1 MPTNATNLALSCFL
15 HEVGT
20 FLFLLRSW
28 SEPQPWAKRSLTIFM
43 SGEVRHFYDFGP
55 FRLDVTEHLLLRAGK
70 AVALTPKAFDT
81 LLLLVRNGGRIVD
94 KDELLKSVWPG
105 TFVEEATLAQN
116 IFTLRKALGGNEGEQ
131 YIETIPKRGYRFVAR
146 VTEVMD
152 ENASVSENQLGT
164 VTESIRRGE
173 KIPRSLA
180 VLPLINASADPKT
193 EYLSD
198 GITESIVNT
207 LSLLSDLHVKAC
219 STVRQYKGREVD
231 PQEAGRELGVDAVLI
246 GRVLQSNDDL
256 LIRMELVDVTNG
268 WQLWGEEY
276 NEKFSDIHKFQMAVA
291 KDISEKLRLKLKGNE
306 WQRLLKPP
314 AQNAEAYQFYL
325 KGRYFLNMRTKE
337 GYKQA
342 IDSFEQAIEIDPKF
356 ALAHSGLAD
365 SYILFDFYGLTT
377 PRETIPRAR
386 AAAARAVELDKDL
399 TEART
404 SVACVKLVYDRD
416 PAGAER
422 EFKRA
427 IRLNPKYAHAHDGYA
442 HCLIEIGQIEESWAE
457 CKLALELE
465 PLDLEINQHLG
476 WYYLFARQYDLAIEQ
491 LQKTLTLGPDF
502 YRARI
507 LLGIA
512 YGQKKDFS
520 QAITEFLKA
529 SLLEK
534 TPVVSGFLGYAYA
547 MAGRKEALEIL
558 DELLEESKHNYV
570 PPYCLALIYTG
581 LGKQHEAFEWLQKAF
596 VEHSHWHGWLN
607 LTPELDSLRS
617 DPRFAELLEQRFN
630 EAGY

>member
-1 MPTNATNLALSCFL
+1 
-15 HEVGT
+15 
-20 FLFLLRSW
+20 
-28 SEPQPWAKRSLTIFM
+28 M
-43 SGEVRHFYDFGP
+43 SRKVRHSYDFGP
-55 FRLDVTEHLLLRAGK
+55 FHLDATERLLLRADK
-70 AVALTPKAFDT
+70 VVALTPKAFDT
-81 LLLLVRNGGRIVD
+81 LVMLVRNGGRIVE
-94 KDELLKSVWPG
+94 KDELLKSIWPG

-116 IFTLRKALGGNEGEQ
+116 IFTLRKALGGGEGDQ
-131 YIETIPKRGYRFVAR
+131 YIETIPKRGYRFVAG
-146 VTEVMD
+146 VTEVVD
-152 ENASVSENQLGT
+152 ESADVPESQFGT
-164 VTESIRRGE
+164 MTESIGSGI
-173 KIPRSLA
+173 KIARSLA
-180 VLPLINASADPKT
+180 VLPLINASADPNT

-207 LSLLSDLHVKAC
+207 LSLISDFHVRAC
-219 STVRQYKGREVD
+219 STVRQYKGREID

-246 GRVLQSNDDL
+246 GRILQFDDDL

-276 NEKFSDIHKFQMAVA
+276 SEKFSDIHKFQIAVA
-291 KDISEKLRLKLKGNE
+291 KDISEKLRIKLKGEE
-306 WQRLLKPP
+306 WQRLLKPR
-314 AQNAEAYQFYL
+314 AQSAEAYQFYL

-342 IDSFEQAIEIDPKF
+342 IDCFEQAIEIDPKF

-377 PRETIPRAR
+377 PRETIPKAR

-399 TEART
+399 PEART
-404 SVACVKLVYDRD
+404 SLAGVKLVYDRD

-427 IRLNPKYAHAHDGYA
+427 IRLNPKYAQAHDGYA
-442 HCLIEIGQIEESWAE
+442 HCLIEMGQIEESWSE
-457 CKLALELE
+457 CTLALELE

-491 LQKTLTLGPDF
+491 LQKTLSLGPDF

-520 QAITEFLKA
+520 RAITEFLKA

-547 MAGRKEALEIL
+547 MAGRKESQTIL
-558 DELLEESKHNYV
+558 SELLEESKHNYV

-581 LGKQHEAFEWLQKAF
+581 LGKQQEAFEWLQKAF
-596 VEHSHWHGWLN
+596 VEHSHWQGWLN

-617 DPRFAELLEQRFN
+617 DPRFAELLQQRLN
-630 EAGY
+630 EAKY